1 MRLRGTHRLL
11 CSCFNQQL
19 WGRLDLAVLFTPST
33 PNRQNRNQVRWN
45 ICAGVRQSTPSFEV
59 VQTEQSRD
67 LFQKRWRIIACMRGI
82 ILFRLIYSGV
92 LQSAQFYLFM
102 WLFWRTP
109 STLKIAKSNPPLVN
123 MHRCTDSQEHSLLAD
138 ATRSQ
143 KYVLVDLGQT
153 WFSCSLYSFHSE
165 QAEQKTSALEHL
177 CWRTP
182 EYRLSRWCRQ
192 NSHVTCSETRW
203 RNTVCMCGNI
213 CIAWFILEYSKVPSF
228 TCFRWLV
235 LRTPSTLKLLNQVH
249 TCKCTLYLNLR
260 LDSQRYT
267 NLKDNYCCNSTQLF
281 LLYVCPVNLLFIAL
295 SMHAYMCEF
304 QHICLTC

>member
-67 LFQKRWRIIACMRGI
+67 LFQKRWRIIACMLGI

-182 EYRLSRWCRQ
+182 EYSVFRGGVDRT
-192 NSHVTCSETRW
+192 VTW
-203 RNTVCMCGNI
+203 P
-213 CIAWFILEYSKVPSF
+213 VPKQDGGTLFACVEIFVSLDLF
-228 TCFRWLV
+228 WSTPKFPVLLV
-235 LRTPSTLKLLNQVH
+235 LGGWSCVRRVLLN
-249 TCKCTLYLNLR
+249 C
-260 LDSQRYT
+260 
-267 NLKDNYCCNSTQLF
+267 
-281 LLYVCPVNLLFIAL
+281 
-295 SMHAYMCEF
+295 
-304 QHICLTC
+304 